1 MLEDVPGWVHLL
13 GRVLFSAIFIT
24 SGINH
29 FVKRTDMAGYAR
41 AKGVPGAG
49 LMVPLSGAVL
59 VVGGL
64 MVLLGWQP
72 AWGALL
78 IFLFLVPTA
87 FLMHA
92 FWKEEDPQAQQT
104 EMAMFMKNVSMAGAA
119 LLILYYAGEA
129 WPFSL

>member
-1 MLEDVPGWVHLL
+1 MLEALHPWLHIV
-13 GRVLFSAIFIT
+13 GRLFFSMIFIG

-29 FVKRTDMAGYAR
+29 FMKTKEMTEYAR
-41 AKGVPGAG
+41 AKGLPAPGVSV
-49 LMVPLSGAVL
+49 LLSGAVML
-59 VVGGL
+59 AGGL
-64 MVLLGWQP
+64 MVLLGWNP
-72 AWGALL
+72 AWGAALL
-78 IFLFLVPTA
+78 FAFLVPAA

-104 EMAMFMKNVSMAGAA
+104 EMAMFMKNLSMAGAA